1 MAEDGNHLSLEN
13 DRCNTTWLADCRL
26 EIGIL
31 LRGAMGPPG
40 RPSVVR
46 ADPNPSALR
55 RALEQLAAS
64 PSQQERLAK
73 SAREAAANDFNPE
86 HIEAQ
91 FVGALRRAIYSRG
104 VLNV

>member
-1 MAEDGNHLSLEN
+1 MVTTFPSKMIDAIQLGLPIVVWRSEYCSAVQWGRRG
-13 DRCNTTWLADCRL
+13 DRALCVT
-26 EIGIL
+26 
-31 LRGAMGPPG
+31 
-40 RPSVVR
+40 
-46 ADPNPSALR
+46 DPNPSALR

-73 SAREAAANDFNPE
+73 SAREAAANDFNLG

-104 VLNV
+104 VLNA